1 MVNRRRKSS
10 PGFQPGFSDSHAGF
24 PNSQA
29 GSLGYDS
36 ADRMWPLDVCIAG
49 LAGLVIYLIATRLS
63 FSDSRLSHNGWT
75 YVIAVPLIAAGLD
88 FILRR
93 IASHYVQ
100 KSIQIGFLFSVS
112 LHLLLLMLATGVL
125 IFSRYNPQSVMG
137 VKPERSPVSRTVP
150 EYLFKTT
157 ENRDA
162 QPDWSKPADAE
173 TTSPVVPREQRKLP
187 PLKHSA
193 ARLEM
198 PRPAE
203 PIHRLD
209 KQHLHRRETASESKP
224 QPSDSP
230 AKLARSLNTSNQ
242 PATESLSTPIAPS
255 TAVQADVTDQANER
269 NSADT
274 LPRRSTSAMAASV
287 ARPSLTQQK
296 PPKSARQPLAGLRQN
311 NPSTPRIGDMGLSRP
326 QRRATNDKRGI
337 EPAGAA
343 PAPRSVA
350 VARESIA
357 ADRMIAAME
366 STLLKRGKIT
376 GAQLMP
382 GTAPVVSSSPLL
394 KGETSAVASKR
405 KQIAASAG
413 MPSIDAGQALRRPG
427 RSSIP
432 DFGVGVDPAGM
443 PSIEAIAESESREE
457 TDSAD
462 SVVET
467 VPAEMSDPIS
477 AAETARRQ
485 TSDSVSVDRITSSLG
500 PSLDFTKTEGP
511 IGFADAIGKVA
522 GVVPSDQQ
530 PKIASLDLTTGTRQ
544 RRDVGGPVTP
554 FGTKVASVESFNR
567 RIMRTEGGRAPTPA
581 GMVGPATEEAIERG
595 LAYLEDIQN
604 EDGSWSLQGHGGDVI
619 LRSDSAATG
628 LCLLAFQGAGYTHR
642 QHQYADTVS
651 RGLQFLIDNQKTNGD
666 LYRSE
671 NETSDRNVAFY
682 SHGIAALAMSEAY
695 GMTQDPEL
703 KDSAQLA
710 LNYIAA
716 TQHRTR
722 GGWRYTPQVSAD
734 TSVTG
739 WMMMALKSGQ
749 LSGLD
754 VSESTYKGIDRW
766 LSVAQSPDRRDRYR
780 YDPYAPNTPS
790 QRHGSK
796 PTPTM
801 TSVGMLMR
809 MYSGWRRDTPA
820 MQSAA
825 DYLLQYPPQM
835 GTPQSPQRDA
845 YYWYYATQ
853 VMFHMGGD
861 YWQKWNH
868 SLNPVLLESQLEDGP
883 RAGSWDPML
892 PVRDR
897 WSVHAGRLYVT
908 TMNLLNLEV
917 YYRHLPIYEET
928 AE

>member
-1 MVNRRRKSS
+1 MASVTQTN
-10 PGFQPGFSDSHAGF
+10 DHD
-24 PNSQA
+24 PNS
-29 GSLGYDS
+29 
-36 ADRMWPLDVCIAG
+36 DRMWPLDVCIAG
-49 LAGLVIYLIATRLS
+49 LAGLVMYLIATRLS
-63 FSDSRLSHNGWT
+63 FSDSRPTHNAWT
-75 YVIAVPLIAAGLD
+75 YVISVPLIAIAMD
-88 FILRR
+88 IVLRR

-173 TTSPVVPREQRKLP
+173 TASPVAPREQRKLP
-187 PLKHSA
+187 PVEHSA
-193 ARLEM
+193 AQLEM
-198 PRPAE
+198 PRPPT
-203 PIHRLD
+203 PIRRLD
-209 KQHLHRRETASESKP
+209 KQHLLRRETASESKP
-224 QPSDSP
+224 QPSNSP
-230 AKLARSLNTSNQ
+230 AKLARSQNAADQ
-242 PATESLSTPIAPS
+242 PVPRPSSKPIAPS
-255 TAVQADVTDQANER
+255 TAVRADVMQEAAER
-269 NSADT
+269 SSDDT
-274 LPRRSTSAMAASV
+274 PRRRSTSAMTASMTS
-287 ARPSLTQQK
+287 PSMPEPAMAESK
-296 PPKSARQPLAGLRQN
+296 IQPLAGLRQN
-311 NPSTPRIGDMGLSRP
+311 DASPPRIGDMGLSRP
-326 QRRATNDKRGI
+326 QRRATAKPSGA

-343 PAPRSVA
+343 PAPRSVP
-350 VARESIA
+350 VARQSIA
-357 ADRMIAAME
+357 ADRMIAPIE
-366 STLLKRGKIT
+366 STLLKRGKTT
-376 GAQLMP
+376 GAQLTP
-382 GTAPVVSSSPLL
+382 GTSAVVSSNP
-394 KGETSAVASKR
+394 KIEGETSAISATR
-405 KQIAASAG
+405 NQLAASAG
-413 MPSIDAGQALRRPG
+413 LPNVDAGQAFRRPG
-427 RSSIP
+427 RSKTA
-432 DFGVGVDPAGM
+432 DFGVGSDPAGM
-443 PSIEAIAESESREE
+443 PNTKAVAESVSRPDANSTDATAESI
-457 TDSAD
+457 
-462 SVVET
+462 
-467 VPAEMSDPIS
+467 PAEMSASVKATEI
-477 AAETARRQ
+477 ARRQ
-485 TSDSVSVDRITSSLG
+485 NADAAAVDRTTPNQS
-500 PSLDFTKTEGP
+500 PSLDLMAATGP
-511 IGFADAIGKVA
+511 IGFADAIGKTA

-544 RRDVGGPVTP
+544 RRDVGGPATP

-567 RIMRTEGGRAPTPA
+567 RIMRTEGGRAPTPS

-595 LAYLEDIQN
+595 LAYLDSIQN
-604 EDGSWSLQGHGGDVI
+604 EDGSWSLQGHGGKVI
-619 LRSDSAATG
+619 LRSDTAATG
-628 LCLLAFQGAGYTHR
+628 LCLLAYQGAGYTHR

-651 RGLQFLIDNQKTNGD
+651 RGLKFLIDNQKTNGD
-666 LYRSE
+666 LYRKE
-671 NETSDRNVAFY
+671 NATSDRNVAFY

-695 GMTQDPEL
+695 GMTQDPDL
-703 KDSAQLA
+703 KKPAQLA

-749 LSGLD
+749 LSGLNAP
-754 VSESTYKGIDRW
+754 EKTYKGIDRW

-780 YDPYAPNTPS
+780 YDPYAPNTPT

-825 DYLLQYPPQM
+825 DYLLEYPPQM

-861 YWQKWNH
+861 YWKDWNRN
-868 SLNPVLLESQLEDGP
+868 LNPVLLESQLEDGP
-883 RAGSWDPML
+883 YAGSWDPML

-917 YYRHLPIYEET
+917 YYRHLPIYEDT